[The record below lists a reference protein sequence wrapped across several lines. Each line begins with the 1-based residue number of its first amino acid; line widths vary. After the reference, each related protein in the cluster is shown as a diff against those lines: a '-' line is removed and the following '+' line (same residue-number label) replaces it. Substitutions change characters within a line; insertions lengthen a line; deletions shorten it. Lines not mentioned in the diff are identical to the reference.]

1 MILGDLCDFES
12 GIIISR
18 VSEEQPEET
27 SERKPMYHLYENDQF
42 DNNPLL
48 MDNETSSNQIF
59 TEKDVPT
66 LKENDVVI
74 NLYRAKA
81 VKVNNFY
88 SNYIINANFV
98 KIDINDTLLDKAY
111 FLYWFNESLDSKK
124 QLIQDVQG
132 SFMRKTTISQLKEM
146 QIILPDLDVQTLI
159 GGIYEQQIKLNNL
172 YEKKMK
178 LSNVFSKGIIQN
190 IERGSVR
197 K

>member
-1 MILGDLCDFES
+1 MILGDLCNFES

-18 VSEEQPEET
+18 ISEEPSDFNQ
-27 SERKPMYHLYENDQF
+27 MYHLYENDQF

-48 MDNETSSNQIF
+48 MDNEPSSNRIF

-66 LKENDVVI
+66 LRENDVVI

-81 VKVNNFY
+81 MKVHNFY

-98 KIDINDTLLDKAY
+98 KIDINTTLLDKAY
-111 FLYWFNESLDSKK
+111 FLYWFNESLESKK

-132 SFMRKTTISQLKEM
+132 TFMRKTTISQLKEM
-146 QIILPDLDVQTLI
+146 QIILPDLDVQRLI
-159 GGIYEQQIKLNNL
+159 GGIYEQQIEINNL

-178 LSNVFSKGIIQN
+178 LNNAFSKGIIQN
-190 IERGSVR
+190 IEKGSV
-197 K
+197 